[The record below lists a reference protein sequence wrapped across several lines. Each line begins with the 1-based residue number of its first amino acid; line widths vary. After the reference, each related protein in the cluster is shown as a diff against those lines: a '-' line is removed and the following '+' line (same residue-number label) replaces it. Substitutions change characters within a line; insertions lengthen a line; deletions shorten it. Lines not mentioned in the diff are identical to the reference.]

1 MDAADLRV
9 FQSVASTGSMT
20 KAALELNTVQSNI
33 TARIRALEDEVGLA
47 LFERTNRGVT
57 LTAAGQRLLPFAARA
72 ARLLDDAMRA
82 VTDEGTPSG
91 ALVVGSLET
100 TAALRL
106 SPILAEFA
114 AAYPAVDLSLRT
126 GTSCELVDQVLDRSL
141 EGAFVCGP
149 VNHPDLLVEQF
160 FREELAILTAPDI
173 ADFDVLAVKSGLKII
188 VLRAGCSYRLQLEGM
203 LARRGI
209 VGTRLLEFGTLE
221 AIVSCVNAGL
231 GVTLLPTALLG
242 SVGENGRVR
251 VHPLPESEKWVD
263 TVFIRHRE
271 AYVSSSLRAFLDI
284 ARPAPASDVAA
295 EQIPASSLQVMA
307 AI

>member
-9 FQSVASTGSMT
+9 FQSVAVTGSMN

-33 TARIRALEDEVGLA
+33 TARIKSLEDEVGFA

-57 LTAAGQRLLPFAARA
+57 LTAAGRRLLPFAARA
-72 ARLLDDAMRA
+72 ARLLDDARRA
-82 VTDEGTPSG
+82 VADEGTPSG

-114 AAYPAVDLSLRT
+114 ATYPAVDLSLRT

-141 EGAFVCGP
+141 EGAYVCGP
-149 VNHPDLLVEQF
+149 VNHPDLLVEPF
-160 FREELAILTAPDI
+160 VREELVILTAPAV
-173 ADFDVLAVKSGLKII
+173 ADFEILAAKPDLKIV
-188 VLRAGCSYRLQLEGM
+188 VLRAGCSYRLRLEAM

-209 VGTRLLEFGTLE
+209 VGVRQLEFGTLE
-221 AIVSCVNAGL
+221 AIISCVGAGL
-231 GVTLLPTALLG
+231 GVTLLPRALLG
-242 SVGENGRVR
+242 SVWEHGRVR
-251 VHPLPESEKWVD
+251 IHPLPDDEGWVD

-271 AYVSSSLRAFLDI
+271 AYDSSALRAFLDI
-284 ARPAPASDVAA
+284 ARPTLAGAIAA
-295 EQIPASSLQVMA
+295 E
-307 AI
+307 

>member
-9 FQSVASTGSMT
+9 FQSVAVTGSMN

-33 TARIRALEDEVGLA
+33 TARIKSLEDEVGFA

-57 LTAAGQRLLPFAARA
+57 LTAAGRRLLPFAARA
-72 ARLLDDAMRA
+72 ARLLDDARRA
-82 VTDEGTPSG
+82 VADEGTPSG

-114 AAYPAVDLSLRT
+114 ATYPAVDLSLRT

-141 EGAFVCGP
+141 EGAYVCGP
-149 VNHPDLLVEQF
+149 VNHPDLLVESF
-160 FREELAILTAPDI
+160 VREELVILTAPAV
-173 ADFDVLAVKSGLKII
+173 ADFEILAAKPDLKIV
-188 VLRAGCSYRLQLEGM
+188 VLRAGCSYRLRLEAM

-209 VGTRLLEFGTLE
+209 VGVRQLEFGTLE
-221 AIVSCVNAGL
+221 AIISCVGAGL
-231 GVTLLPTALLG
+231 GVTLLPRALLG
-242 SVGENGRVR
+242 SVWEHGRVR
-251 VHPLPESEKWVD
+251 IHPLPDDEGWVD

-271 AYVSSSLRAFLDI
+271 AYDSSALRAFLDI
-284 ARPAPASDVAA
+284 ARPTLAGAIAA
-295 EQIPASSLQVMA
+295 E
-307 AI
+307 